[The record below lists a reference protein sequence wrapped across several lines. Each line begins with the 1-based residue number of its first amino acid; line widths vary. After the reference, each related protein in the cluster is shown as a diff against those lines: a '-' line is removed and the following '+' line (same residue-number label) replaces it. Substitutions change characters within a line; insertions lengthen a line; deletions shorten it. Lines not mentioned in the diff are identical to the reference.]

1 MQAGDILTENEAA
14 YIEALEDLWV
24 MVSDMVEGGRLREA
38 DIPDDYRAL
47 VRRQMTLSS
56 LRAAVDLDNDGS

>member
-56 LRAAVDLDNDGS
+56 LRAAVEEDDESS

>member
-14 YIEALEDLWV
+14 YIEALEDLWD

-47 VRRQMTLSS
+47 VRHQMTLSS
-56 LRAAVDLDNDGS
+56 LRAAVDLDNEGS

>member
-14 YIEALEDLWV
+14 YIEALEGLWG

-38 DIPDDYRAL
+38 DIPDDYEAL
-47 VRRQMTLSS
+47 VRHQTTLSS
-56 LRAAVDLDNDGS
+56 LRAAVEEDDESS